1 METFYQVVYKKS
13 GNEVKQTRQYVHQA
27 YLIYKELNEKASQ
40 HPSLGITDLRLEEVS
55 ANGIAVLRGKVD
67 EVKTEPTEEVKK
79 VEVKVKQRPRS
90 IIELLTGVSE
100 EEYMECVSDFARLHG
115 ATLKD
120 WGLED

>member
-27 YLIYKELNEKASQ
+27 YPIYKELNEKASQ
-40 HPSLGITDLRLEEVS
+40 YPSLGITDLRLEEVS
-55 ANGIAVLRGKVD
+55 ANGIAVLRGKVA
-67 EVKTEPTEEVKK
+67 EVKTEPMEEVKK
-79 VEVKVKQRPRS
+79 VEVKQRPRS

>member
-27 YLIYKELNEKASQ
+27 YPIYKELNQKASQ

-67 EVKTEPTEEVKK
+67 EVKK
-79 VEVKVKQRPRS
+79 VEVKQRPRS

-100 EEYMECVSDFARLHG
+100 EEYMECVGDFARLHG